1 MGVYFSQTSVIWFFL
16 GFSCCPFYRGVR
28 YSEVSARR
36 ELTVCERLFI
46 KLDAEVEKVFWRLK
60 YWFSTR
66 IWGSIFPVFLDF
78 DQNVTRQTSV

>member
-36 ELTVCERLFI
+36 ELTVIIIAKIIIIITSNNDLICCDRIDHYI
-46 KLDAEVEKVFWRLK
+46 K
-60 YWFSTR
+60 
-66 IWGSIFPVFLDF
+66 F
-78 DQNVTRQTSV
+78 D